1 AGVPFVVDSDIG
13 GNVVPNDGE
22 YPPHKDHHD

>member
-1 AGVPFVVDSDIG
+1 
-13 GNVVPNDGE
+13 VVPNDGE